1 MLISSVLSENI
12 TNRVAVTH
20 HKKPRSGATIV
31 MKKITIISGA
41 SRGIGRAIAAQLA
54 REEHFVMLLARNAEE
69 IGELEFEI
77 DQAGGKALSFVADIS
92 DEGAVNEVVAQVMRD
107 FRRIDCVI
115 NNAGV
120 GVFKPAEEIESE
132 DWDKVMDVNVKGS
145 FLLTKAA
152 LPHMKAVGAGHIIGI
167 ASDVSKRTFAK
178 GSLYTASKYAQH
190 AFFESL
196 RREVRALG
204 IKVSVVYPGLVDTW
218 FHDGAPGQPQRE
230 QYLRPA
236 DIASAVSYI
245 LNAPPHVLIDEL
257 MIHPM
262 CQEW

>member
-1 MLISSVLSENI
+1 
-12 TNRVAVTH
+12 
-20 HKKPRSGATIV
+20 
-31 MKKITIISGA
+31 MKKVTLISGA

-54 REEHFVMLLARNAEE
+54 REDHFVMLLARNAEE

-77 DQAGGKALSFVADIS
+77 DQAGGKALSFAVDIS
-92 DEGAVNEVVAQVMRD
+92 NEQEVNEVVSAVMRD
-107 FRRIDCVI
+107 FHRIDCVI

-120 GVFKPAEEIESE
+120 GVFKPAEELAAT
-132 DWDKVMDVNVKGS
+132 DWDTVMDVNVKGS

-152 LPHMKAVGAGHIIGI
+152 LPYMKAAGSGHIVGI
-167 ASDVSKRTFAK
+167 ASDVSKRTFAT

-196 RREVRALG
+196 RREVRSLG

-218 FHDGAPGQPQRE
+218 FHEGAPGQPHRA
-230 QYLRPA
+230 QYLQA
-236 DIASAVSYI
+236 EDIANAVSYI
-245 LNAPPHVLIDEL
+245 LHAPPHVLIDEL

-262 CQEW
+262 SQEW

>member
-1 MLISSVLSENI
+1 
-12 TNRVAVTH
+12 
-20 HKKPRSGATIV
+20 

-41 SRGIGRAIAAQLA
+41 SRGIGRAVAAQLA
-54 REEHFVMLLARNAEE
+54 REDHFVMLLARNAEE

-92 DEGAVNEVVAQVMRD
+92 NELEVNDVIAQVMRD
-107 FRRIDCVI
+107 FHRIDCVI
-115 NNAGV
+115 NNAGI
-120 GVFKPAEEIESE
+120 GVFKPADEIDAE

-152 LPHMKAVGAGHIIGI
+152 LPHMKAAGSGHIIGI
-167 ASDVSKRTFAK
+167 ASDVAKRTFAT

-190 AFFESL
+190 AFFEAL
-196 RREVRALG
+196 RREVRSLG
-204 IKVSVVYPGLVDTW
+204 IKVSVIYPGLVDTW
-218 FHDGAPGQPQRE
+218 FHDGAPGQQKRE
-230 QYLRPA
+230 QYLKGD
-236 DIASAVSYI
+236 DIANAVSYI
-245 LNAPPHVLIDEL
+245 LHAPPHVLIDEL